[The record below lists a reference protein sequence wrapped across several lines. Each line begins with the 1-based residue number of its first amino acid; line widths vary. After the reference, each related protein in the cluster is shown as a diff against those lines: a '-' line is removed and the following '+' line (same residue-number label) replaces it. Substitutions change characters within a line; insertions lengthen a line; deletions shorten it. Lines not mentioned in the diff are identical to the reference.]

1 MNINP
6 TDLLA
11 QLAAS
16 NASMISQNDGAVDPA
31 MLGSTG
37 LADSVVGAGKPAGG
51 FESLLTGFIG
61 DVNQKQLAADK
72 AVEALAAGETDNVH
86 DVVLTAVKANLS
98 VRMLFEIRNQLVQAY
113 QEVMRMQL

>member
-6 TDLLA
+6 TDLLT
-11 QLAAS
+11 QLAAANS
-16 NASMISQNDGAVDPA
+16 SAARISEGLVPPSIANPPGAPA
-31 MLGSTG
+31 APGSPG
-37 LADSVVGAGKPAGG
+37 SAVG
-51 FESLLTGFIG
+51 FEGLVKQFVG
-61 DVNQKQLAADK
+61 DVNQQQLNADQ
-72 AVEALAAGETDNVH
+72 AVQALATGETDNVH